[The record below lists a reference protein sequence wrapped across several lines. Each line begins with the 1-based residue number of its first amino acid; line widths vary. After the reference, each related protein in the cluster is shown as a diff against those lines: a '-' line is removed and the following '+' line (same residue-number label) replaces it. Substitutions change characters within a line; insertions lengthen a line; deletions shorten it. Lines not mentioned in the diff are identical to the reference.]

1 MWIRARGWSVPS
13 NPIPNRGAAFTPEQ
27 WQALDL
33 HRGGGPSRRSTCWA
47 PRTEP
52 PPAGQRFMAVRGKAG
67 IEEVTASHASMSEAA
82 GAFTRYV
89 GSTVLDAS
97 N

>member
-27 WQALDL
+27 WQALTSTGVAVHL
-33 HRGGGPSRRSTCWA
+33 VVVPAGHRGPSRR
-47 PRTEP
+47 R
-52 PPAGQRFMAVRGKAG
+52 
-67 IEEVTASHASMSEAA
+67 
-82 GAFTRYV
+82 
-89 GSTVLDAS
+89 GSTIHGSAWEGRDRGGDGLARVHERGSGRVHPIRRLDRMDAS

>member
-27 WQALDL
+27 WQALTSTGVAVHL
-33 HRGGGPSRRSTCWA
+33 VVVPAGHRGPSRRRRVNDSWQCVG
-47 PRTEP
+47 R
-52 PPAGQRFMAVRGKAG
+52 QG